1 MKKSIYEISKNAQ
14 EIIWALEETE
24 GELNPDIESALRINQ
39 NELQDKAINYS
50 YAIKTVSNDV
60 DAISEEIKRL
70 QALKK
75 AKENVVQKLKDTVV
89 NAMQIYG
96 IEKVETPTLKLSI
109 RRSEAVI
116 IDDIFTKVN
125 PEGYYMTEKI
135 TYTPDKTMIKEA
147 IKRGQNIEG
156 ARIIETYN
164 LQIK

>member
-1 MKKSIYEISKNAQ
+1 MKKSMYEISKNAQ
-14 EIIWALEETE
+14 EIIWALEENE

-109 RRSEAVI
+109 RRSEAVEV
-116 IDDIFTKVN
+116 DDSFDNDIYMVKKV
-125 PEGYYMTEKI
+125 
-135 TYTPDKTMIKEA
+135 TYTPDKTRLKDA
-147 IKRGQNIEG
+147 IKRGESIQGVTLKEN
-156 ARIIETYN
+156 YN

>member
-1 MKKSIYEISKNAQ
+1 MKSMYEISNEAMD
-14 EIIWALEETE
+14 IVSALEETG
-24 GELNPDIESALRINQ
+24 GELTPAIQSALAINQ
-39 NELQDKAINYS
+39 NELQEKAINYS

-60 DAISEEIKRL
+60 EAISEEIKRL

-109 RRSEAVI
+109 RRSEAVEVDDNFD
-116 IDDIFTKVN
+116 DDIYMIKKV
-125 PEGYYMTEKI
+125 
-135 TYTPDKTMIKEA
+135 TYTPDKTRLKEA
-147 IKRGQNIEG
+147 IKKGESIQGVTLKEN
-156 ARIIETYN
+156 YN

>member
-1 MKKSIYEISKNAQ
+1 MNKSLYHISTEAMD
-14 EIIWALEETE
+14 IVSALEETE
-24 GELNPDIESALRINQ
+24 GELNPNIESALRINQ
-39 NELQDKAINYS
+39 NELQEKAINYA

-75 AKENVVQKLKDTVV
+75 AKENVVQRLKDTVV

-109 RRSEAVI
+109 RRSEAVEV
-116 IDDIFTKVN
+116 DENFHEDIYMVKKV
-125 PEGYYMTEKI
+125 
-135 TYTPDKTMIKEA
+135 TYTPDKTRLKEA
-147 IKRGQNIEG
+147 IKRGENIEG
-156 ARIIETYN
+156 ARIIENYN

>member
-1 MKKSIYEISKNAQ
+1 MNKSLYHISTEAK
-14 EIIWALEETE
+14 ELVSALEENE

-39 NELQDKAINYS
+39 NELQEKSINYA

-75 AKENVVQKLKDTVV
+75 AKDNTIQRLKDTVV

-96 IEKVETPTLKLSI
+96 LEKVETPTLKLSI

-116 IDDIFTKVN
+116 IDDSFTKVN

-156 ARIIETYN
+156 ARIIENYN

>member
-1 MKKSIYEISKNAQ
+1 
-14 EIIWALEETE
+14 LEENE

-109 RRSEAVI
+109 RRSEAVEV
-116 IDDIFTKVN
+116 DDSFDNDIYMVKKV
-125 PEGYYMTEKI
+125 
-135 TYTPDKTMIKEA
+135 TYTPDKTRLKDA
-147 IKRGQNIEG
+147 IKRGESIQGVTLKEN
-156 ARIIETYN
+156 YN

>member
-1 MKKSIYEISKNAQ
+1 MYEISREAMD
-14 EIIWALEETE
+14 IVSALEENE

-109 RRSEAVI
+109 RRSEAVEV
-116 IDDIFTKVN
+116 DDNFDNDIYVFVKV
-125 PEGYYMTEKI
+125 
-135 TYTPDKTMIKEA
+135 TYTPDKTKLKEA
-147 IKRGQNIEG
+147 IKRGESIQGVTLKEN
-156 ARIIETYN
+156 YN

>member
-1 MKKSIYEISKNAQ
+1 MKSMYEISREAMD
-14 EIIWALEETE
+14 IVSALEENE

-109 RRSEAVI
+109 RRSEAVEV
-116 IDDIFTKVN
+116 DENFDNDIYMVKKV
-125 PEGYYMTEKI
+125 
-135 TYTPDKTMIKEA
+135 TYTPDKTRLKDA
-147 IKRGQNIEG
+147 IKRGESIQGVTLKEN
-156 ARIIETYN
+156 YN

>member
-1 MKKSIYEISKNAQ
+1 MKSMYEISREAMD
-14 EIIWALEETE
+14 IVSALEENE

-109 RRSEAVI
+109 RRSEAVEV
-116 IDDIFTKVN
+116 DDNFDNDIYVFVKV
-125 PEGYYMTEKI
+125 
-135 TYTPDKTMIKEA
+135 TYTPDKTKLKEA
-147 IKRGQNIEG
+147 IKRGESIQGVTLKEN
-156 ARIIETYN
+156 YN

>member
-1 MKKSIYEISKNAQ
+1 MKSMYEISREAMD
-14 EIIWALEETE
+14 IVSALEENE

-39 NELQDKAINYS
+39 NELQDKSINYS

-109 RRSEAVI
+109 RRSEAVEV
-116 IDDIFTKVN
+116 DENFDNDIYMVKKV
-125 PEGYYMTEKI
+125 
-135 TYTPDKTMIKEA
+135 TYTPDKTRLKDA
-147 IKRGQNIEG
+147 IKRGESIQGVTLKEN
-156 ARIIETYN
+156 YN

>member
-1 MKKSIYEISKNAQ
+1 MKSMYEISNEAMD
-14 EIIWALEETE
+14 IVSALEENE

-109 RRSEAVI
+109 RRSEAVEVDDSFD
-116 IDDIFTKVN
+116 DDIYMIKKV
-125 PEGYYMTEKI
+125 
-135 TYTPDKTMIKEA
+135 TYTPDKTRLKEA
-147 IKRGQNIEG
+147 IKRGESIQGVTLKEN
-156 ARIIETYN
+156 YN

>member
-1 MKKSIYEISKNAQ
+1 MNKSLYHISTEAK
-14 EIIWALEETE
+14 ELVSALEENE

-39 NELQDKAINYS
+39 NELQEKSINYA

-116 IDDIFTKVN
+116 IDDSFTKVN

>member
-1 MKKSIYEISKNAQ
+1 MNKSLYHISTEAK
-14 EIIWALEETE
+14 ELVSALEENE

-39 NELQDKAINYS
+39 NELQEKSINYA

-75 AKENVVQKLKDTVV
+75 AKDNTIQRLKDTVV

-96 IEKVETPTLKLSI
+96 LEKVETPTLKLSI

-147 IKRGQNIEG
+147 IKRGENIEG
-156 ARIIETYN
+156 ARIIENYN

>member
-1 MKKSIYEISKNAQ
+1 MKSMYEISREAMD
-14 EIIWALEETE
+14 IVSALEENE

-39 NELQDKAINYS
+39 NELQEKAINYA

-75 AKENVVQKLKDTVV
+75 AKDNTIQRLKNTVV

-96 IEKVETPTLKLSI
+96 LEKVETPTLKLSI
-109 RRSEAVI
+109 RRSEAVEVDENFHDEI
-116 IDDIFTKVN
+116 YMVKKV
-125 PEGYYMTEKI
+125 
-135 TYTPDKTMIKEA
+135 TYTPDKTRLKDA
-147 IKRGQNIEG
+147 IKRGESIQGVTLKEN
-156 ARIIETYN
+156 YN

>member
-1 MKKSIYEISKNAQ
+1 MKSMYEISREAMD
-14 EIIWALEETE
+14 IVSALEENE

-89 NAMQIYG
+89 NAMQIYC

-109 RRSEAVI
+109 RRSEAVEVDDSFD
-116 IDDIFTKVN
+116 DDIYMIKKV
-125 PEGYYMTEKI
+125 
-135 TYTPDKTMIKEA
+135 TYTPDKTRLKDA
-147 IKRGQNIEG
+147 IKRGESIQGVTLKEN
-156 ARIIETYN
+156 YN

>member
-1 MKKSIYEISKNAQ
+1 MKSMYEISREAMD
-14 EIIWALEETE
+14 IVSALEENE

-75 AKENVVQKLKDTVV
+75 AKENVVQRLKDTVV

-109 RRSEAVI
+109 RRSEAVEVDDNFD
-116 IDDIFTKVN
+116 DDIYMIKKV
-125 PEGYYMTEKI
+125 
-135 TYTPDKTMIKEA
+135 TYTPDKTRLKEA
-147 IKRGQNIEG
+147 IKKGESIQGVTLKEN
-156 ARIIETYN
+156 YN

>member
-1 MKKSIYEISKNAQ
+1 MKSMYEISREAMD
-14 EIIWALEETE
+14 IVSALEENE

-39 NELQDKAINYS
+39 NELQEKSINYA

-75 AKENVVQKLKDTVV
+75 AKDNTIQRLKDTVV

-96 IEKVETPTLKLSI
+96 LEKVETPTLKLSI

-147 IKRGQNIEG
+147 IKRGENIEG
-156 ARIIETYN
+156 ARIIENYN